1 MGVLNADAIRSADD
15 LVYETVTVPE
25 WGGDVIIRGL
35 TAKERDAYDRE
46 IVSVDERGR
55 TKLGRLENLRALLLV
70 RCMVD
75 EKHERL
81 YRDADARMLG
91 DKSSKV
97 IGELYSIA
105 ARLSGMRDD
114 VVEEEAEDFAEGQP
128 DDNSSESPS
137 RLVSLSESS

>member
-1 MGVLNADAIRSADD
+1 MAVLNADAIRTADD

-81 YRDADARMLG
+81 YRDADAKMLG

-97 IGELYSIA
+97 VGDLYQIA

-114 VVEEEAEDFAEGQP
+114 EVEDVAEDFVDGQSG
-128 DDNSSESPS
+128 DTSSESHLRS
-137 RLVSLSESS
+137 VSPSES